1 MTLHFDIISVR
12 RRDTLTKTEKGAIKM
27 KEWISNQV
35 ELHFAV
41 DGEEKMKK
49 QTISNVIQNPS
60 ESNLLAYGRL
70 IERLVPEKMNLDST
84 VLVEKTRYTA

>member
-1 MTLHFDIISVR
+1 MPLHFDIISVR
-12 RRDTLTKTEKGAIKM
+12 RRDRLTKKEKGAIKM

-35 ELHFAV
+35 ELHFTV

-49 QTISNVIQNPS
+49 QTISNVIQNAS

>member
-1 MTLHFDIISVR
+1 MLLHFDIISVR
-12 RRDTLTKTEKGAIKM
+12 RRDRLTKKEKGAIKM

-35 ELHFAV
+35 ELHFTV

-49 QTISNVIQNPS
+49 QTISNVIQNAS

>member
-1 MTLHFDIISVR
+1 MPLHFDIISVR
-12 RRDTLTKTEKGAIKM
+12 RRDMLTKKERGAIKM

-49 QTISNVIQNPS
+49 QTISNIIQNPA
-60 ESNLLAYGRL
+60 ESDVLAYARL

-84 VLVEKTRYTA
+84 VLVEKTRFTA

>member
-1 MTLHFDIISVR
+1 
-12 RRDTLTKTEKGAIKM
+12 M

-49 QTISNVIQNPS
+49 QTISNIIQNPS
-60 ESNLLAYGRL
+60 ESDVLAYARL

-84 VLVEKTRYTA
+84 VLVEKTRFTA

>member
-1 MTLHFDIISVR
+1 
-12 RRDTLTKTEKGAIKM
+12 M

-49 QTISNVIQNPS
+49 QTISNIIQTQLKVTYSPM
-60 ESNLLAYGRL
+60 
-70 IERLVPEKMNLDST
+70 LV
-84 VLVEKTRYTA
+84 

>member
-1 MTLHFDIISVR
+1 
-12 RRDTLTKTEKGAIKM
+12 M

-49 QTISNVIQNPS
+49 QTISNVIQNPP
-60 ESNLLAYGRL
+60 ESDLLAYARL

-84 VLVEKTRYTA
+84 VLVEKTRFTA

>member
-1 MTLHFDIISVR
+1 
-12 RRDTLTKTEKGAIKM
+12 M

-49 QTISNVIQNPS
+49 QTISNIIQNPA
-60 ESNLLAYGRL
+60 ESDVLAYARL
-70 IERLVPEKMNLDST
+70 IERLVPEKMNLGT
-84 VLVEKTRYTA
+84 VLVEKTRFTA

>member
-1 MTLHFDIISVR
+1 
-12 RRDTLTKTEKGAIKM
+12 M

-35 ELHFAV
+35 ELYFTV

-49 QTISNVIQNPS
+49 QTISNVIQNAS

>member
-1 MTLHFDIISVR
+1 
-12 RRDTLTKTEKGAIKM
+12 M

-35 ELHFAV
+35 ELHFTV

-49 QTISNVIQNPS
+49 QTISNVIQNPP
-60 ESNLLAYGRL
+60 ESDLLAYARL

-84 VLVEKTRYTA
+84 VLVEKTRFTA

>member
-1 MTLHFDIISVR
+1 
-12 RRDTLTKTEKGAIKM
+12 M

>member
-1 MTLHFDIISVR
+1 
-12 RRDTLTKTEKGAIKM
+12 M

-49 QTISNVIQNPS
+49 QTISNVIQNPP
-60 ESNLLAYGRL
+60 ESDVLAYARL

-84 VLVEKTRYTA
+84 VLVEKTRFTA

>member
-1 MTLHFDIISVR
+1 MPLHFDIISVR
-12 RRDTLTKTEKGAIKM
+12 RRDRLTKKEKGAIKM

-35 ELHFAV
+35 ELYFTV

-49 QTISNVIQNPS
+49 QTISNVIQNAS

>member
-1 MTLHFDIISVR
+1 
-12 RRDTLTKTEKGAIKM
+12 M

-35 ELHFAV
+35 ELHFTV

-49 QTISNVIQNPS
+49 QTISNVIQNAS

>member
-1 MTLHFDIISVR
+1 
-12 RRDTLTKTEKGAIKM
+12 M

-60 ESNLLAYGRL
+60 ESN
-70 IERLVPEKMNLDST
+70 
-84 VLVEKTRYTA
+84 